1 MNEKQAK
8 DKEKNEGATLYGPAI
23 PEKVVRNVND
33 MHDEQ
38 LTVGQKAADT
48 LAKQAGS
55 WKFIFGF
62 MVVLVVW
69 MFINSVA
76 IIKSWDPYPFIL
88 LNLVLSCLAAIQAPV
103 IMMSQNRQED
113 KDRLEADAD
122 YKINVKAEAELERL
136 HRKIDYLHSKLE
148 RVYSD
153 QVKELLKLQEEQM
166 TILGGM
172 SGKGNPNEPT

>member
-1 MNEKQAK
+1 MNENQLK
-8 DKEKNEGATLYGPAI
+8 DKGKNEGTGLYGPAI
-23 PEKVVRNVND
+23 PQKVVRNVND
-33 MHDEQ
+33 MHDER
-38 LTVGQKAADT
+38 LTAGQKAADT
-48 LAKQAGS
+48 LARQAGS

-62 MVVLVVW
+62 MVVLAVW
-69 MFINSVA
+69 MFLNATA
-76 IIKSWDPYPFIL
+76 IIQNWDPYPFIL

-103 IMMSQNRQED
+103 IMMSQNRQEE
-113 KDRLEADAD
+113 KDRMEADSD

-166 TILGGM
+166 TILGGLSDKGK
-172 SGKGNPNEPT
+172 SG